1 MEEKE
6 YTQED
11 LDDLIQKR
19 HELDQKIDEVQEHL
33 RDKTIGRLERKYR
46 KLLVGK
52 ILVTVSDWGMGDFT
66 CRYIASIGITED
78 FRGTKELKLFVK
90 SFSLDCRK
98 DAPEIKDE
106 CISKRFDNIPTE
118 PNEPVEGVILCDVDS
133 LLKAS
138 GTQRKYLDE
147 CLERHFTEI
156 RKRAEEK
163 VKNYIKDVKQSL
175 KLSKM
180 QESDESED
188 DEPEPQPMTIEE
200 YSAVCKKYIPEC
212 ILKDEGTCGLI
223 CYKGKVDLYYA
234 LVSRLPDGR
243 YAVYDQWRDCT
254 ITKDEQYMLDF
265 LKKHSTI
272 KTQGDT
278 P

>member
-19 HELDQKIDEVQEHL
+19 HELDQKIDEVQENL
-33 RDKTIGRLERKYR
+33 RDKSIGRLERKYR

-106 CISKRFDNIPTE
+106 CISKRFENIPAE

-133 LLKAS
+133 LLK
-138 GTQRKYLDE
+138 R
-147 CLERHFTEI
+147 
-156 RKRAEEK
+156 
-163 VKNYIKDVKQSL
+163 
-175 KLSKM
+175 M
-180 QESDESED
+180 
-188 DEPEPQPMTIEE
+188 P
-200 YSAVCKKYIPEC
+200 
-212 ILKDEGTCGLI
+212 
-223 CYKGKVDLYYA
+223 
-234 LVSRLPDGR
+234 
-243 YAVYDQWRDCT
+243 
-254 ITKDEQYMLDF
+254 
-265 LKKHSTI
+265 
-272 KTQGDT
+272 
-278 P
+278 